1 LFFKES
7 LIGVGLWKL
16 LNAEEKDGLF
26 IKKNKIKGNR
36 LYLLVMSAC
45 YEMNRMGKITKR
57 FGKICLAYKP
67 KRRNR
72 IKKIMLQ
79 VYRLNK
85 KS

>member
-1 LFFKES
+1 
-7 LIGVGLWKL
+7 
-16 LNAEEKDGLF
+16 
-26 IKKNKIKGNR
+26 
-36 LYLLVMSAC
+36 MSAC